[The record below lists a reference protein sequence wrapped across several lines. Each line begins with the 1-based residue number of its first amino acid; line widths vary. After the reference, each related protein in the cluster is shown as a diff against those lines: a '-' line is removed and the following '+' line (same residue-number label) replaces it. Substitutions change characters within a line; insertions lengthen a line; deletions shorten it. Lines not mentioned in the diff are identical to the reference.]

1 MTTTD
6 MTPEPTPRRF
16 DVAIVGAG
24 PVGTAL
30 ALLLAQRAPQMRVA
44 LIDARGPQAGYDD
57 PRALAL
63 SHGSRE
69 ILARAGAWPHPAHAT
84 HAAHAAHAS
93 SARANTG
100 LATTPIQHI
109 HVSQARRFGSTEIDF
124 REHGVPAL
132 GYVVRYG
139 ALMRALDN
147 AMSQV
152 PTRFEHSP
160 QSPLAAGELPPGL
173 HHFHPYQAIALR
185 QDAQQV
191 TITLGTTADD
201 HAETLHA
208 TLAVNAEG
216 GLFESQ
222 TSRPRARDYGQT
234 ALVGFVTCERP
245 RAGWAWERFT
255 ADGPLALLPQDHGY
269 ALVWCCSHDEAKR
282 RRSMDDASFLAEL
295 HAAFGDRMGRF
306 TAISGRAGFPLGLNA
321 LGQVVDGRVAAIGNA
336 AQTLHPVAGQGL
348 NLGLRDAFDLA
359 DTLVHHMRG
368 THEAR
373 SPNTT
378 APHASTAGTADTTGT
393 GSTSGIPGPAAL
405 AAFARRRRADRGMTI
420 RITDLLPRVFGI
432 DAAPVAVLR
441 GMALASL
448 DLVPPL
454 KTAFARQMMFGQRG

>member
-1 MTTTD
+1 MTTD
-6 MTPEPTPRRF
+6 MTPETTRRF

-69 ILARAGAWPHPAHAT
+69 ILARAGAWPHPAHA
-84 HAAHAAHAS
+84 AQAL
-93 SARANTG
+93 SANANMG

-160 QSPLAAGELPPGL
+160 QSPLASGELPPGL
-173 HHFHPYQAIALR
+173 HHFRPYQAIALR

-216 GLFESQ
+216 GLFEGQ

-255 ADGPLALLPQDHGY
+255 SDGPLALLPQDHGY
-269 ALVWCCSHDEAKR
+269 ALVWCCSHDQAKR
-282 RRSMDDASFLAEL
+282 RRDMDDASFLAEL

-359 DTLVHHMRG
+359 DTLVRHVHGVRDMSSPAPSASPADAIG
-368 THEAR
+368 TV
-373 SPNTT
+373 
-378 APHASTAGTADTTGT
+378 GTIG
-393 GSTSGIPGPAAL
+393 TSGIPGPAAL

>member
-1 MTTTD
+1 MTKTE
-6 MTPEPTPRRF
+6 MTPEPPVRRF

-24 PVGTAL
+24 PVGTTL
-30 ALLLAQRAPQMRVA
+30 ALLLTERAPQLRVA

-69 ILARAGAWPHPAHAT
+69 ILARAGAWPHTAQAAT
-84 HAAHAAHAS
+84 G
-93 SARANTG
+93 ARSDTT
-100 LATTPIQHI
+100 LATTPIHHI

-139 ALMRALDN
+139 ALMRALDG
-147 AMSQV
+147 AMQHA

-160 QSPLAAGELPPGL
+160 QAPLSQGALAPGL
-173 HHFHPYQAIALR
+173 HHFRPYQAIALR
-185 QDAQQV
+185 QDPQQV

-255 ADGPLALLPQDHGY
+255 SEGPLALLPQDHGY
-269 ALVWCCSHDEAKR
+269 ALVWCCSHEQAKR
-282 RRSMDDASFLAEL
+282 RRDMDDASFLAEL

-306 TAISGRAGFPLGLNA
+306 TAISARAGFPLGLNA
-321 LGQVVDGRVAAIGNA
+321 LGHVVDGRVAAIGNA

-359 DTLVHHMRG
+359 DTLVRD
-368 THEAR
+368 AR
-373 SPNTT
+373 SPSQ
-378 APHASTAGTADTTGT
+378 HATRADAGVAALTEVSGATGAA
-393 GSTSGIPGPAAL
+393 SGVFSVPGPSAL

-432 DAAPVAVLR
+432 DATPVAVLR